1 MRHAPCDRD
10 HFPFADR
17 VLREAD
23 LGDLPVLDHMHP
35 TRDDDFAVDAVG
47 EGAARRRR
55 DADKRASARLA
66 RPERKLAVRRAR
78 NASGMQ
84 RTSWSFGLQR

>member
-10 HFPFADR
+10 HFSFADR

-23 LGDLPVLDHMHP
+23 LDDLPVLDHMHP

-47 EGAARRRR
+47 EGAAPRRR
-55 DADKRASARLA
+55 DADQRASARLA
-66 RPERKLAVRRAR
+66 RPGRKLAVRRAR